1 MRSTSPPR
9 LRLPEVLRRVLIT
22 LGLLVVVRL
31 GFQVPV
37 PGMSTEF
44 LSASRDQGSLFGLLS
59 ALSGG
64 SIGQTPIFALGL
76 LPYITAS
83 VVLWMLSEFSPSVR
97 AVRES
102 GFAGRRSMSRWT
114 RVAAAAIAA
123 IQALILYTGVFLQH
137 PEMID
142 EDARAHAS
150 GLGLLVVISLAAGA
164 IAVMWIGELIT
175 KRGVGYGMFLIVV
188 SGMVAHIPH
197 AVVVIAGTENFWDTI
212 GLLAAIWA
220 IAAVVITCMYKARHR
235 ALGR

>member
-9 LRLPEVLRRVLIT
+9 LRSPDVLRRVLIT

-31 GFQVPV
+31 GFQIPV

-44 LSASRDQGSLFGLLS
+44 LSASRDQGPLFGLLS

-64 SIGQTPIFALGL
+64 AIGQTPIFALGL

-83 VVLWMLSEFSPSVR
+83 MVLWMLSEFWPSVQ
-97 AVRES
+97 AVRED
-102 GFAGRRSMSRWT
+102 GFAGRRSMSRWM
-114 RVAAAAIAA
+114 RVAAVPIAA

-142 EDARAHAS
+142 EDARAHAF
-150 GLGLLVVISLAAGA
+150 GLGLVVVTSLAAGA
-164 IAVMWIGELIT
+164 IAVMWIGERIT
-175 KRGVGYGMFLIVV
+175 KVGLGHGMFLIVV
-188 SGMVAHIPH
+188 SGIVARVPH
-197 AVVVIAGTENFWDTI
+197 ALIVVAQAENFWDTI

-220 IAAVVITCMYKARHR
+220 IAAVVITCVYKARHR